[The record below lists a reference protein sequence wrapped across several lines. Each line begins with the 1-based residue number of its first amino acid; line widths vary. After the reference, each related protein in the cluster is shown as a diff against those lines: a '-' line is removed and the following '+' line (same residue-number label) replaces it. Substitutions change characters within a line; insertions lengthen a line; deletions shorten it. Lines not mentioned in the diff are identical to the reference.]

1 MRKLLVE
8 RATNINIDEKKDI
21 KIEYKYNYLDLIDKP
36 KDHSSI
42 SNEEKVDEKDSF
54 IFSNE
59 IIQRINNSKLDVKNT
74 KIFPYSTIG
83 TISVKFPISDEVF
96 EYTWIL
102 IDVNVV
108 VTLASNLENKNK
120 GGRAISIM
128 TSFSKEKV
136 KWENIY
142 IQGEEKGKIKNVK
155 NLNENK
161 SLDNISSKLAVIL
174 YGTEIGNEWLG
185 VEMLKKEDLEFKDK
199 FAVFPLKEVNDNA
212 NTIIEG
218 EEKVFQQKFR
228 ELFIYNANPF
238 LDAAKNGDEKDLE
251 LIKKSPGTPL
261 FYRDFNNGAYV
272 IAIINESFEFQYLD
286 KKTMIFLANM
296 VNKGKIIRKK
306 ENRGIDE
313 ENIIQL
319 DLQKLDLGPLE
330 IAYLIGYNLVN
341 LRILDLSCNSLR
353 GLGSFYLGKVISIH
367 SEV

>member
-1 MRKLLVE
+1 MII
-8 RATNINIDEKKDI
+8 INIKNYNTYKNKWNWKYWWKKDI

-142 IQGEEKGKIKNVK
+142 IQGE
-155 NLNENK
+155 
-161 SLDNISSKLAVIL
+161 
-174 YGTEIGNEWLG
+174 
-185 VEMLKKEDLEFKDK
+185 
-199 FAVFPLKEVNDNA
+199 
-212 NTIIEG
+212 
-218 EEKVFQQKFR
+218 
-228 ELFIYNANPF
+228 
-238 LDAAKNGDEKDLE
+238 
-251 LIKKSPGTPL
+251 
-261 FYRDFNNGAYV
+261 
-272 IAIINESFEFQYLD
+272 
-286 KKTMIFLANM
+286 
-296 VNKGKIIRKK
+296 
-306 ENRGIDE
+306 
-313 ENIIQL
+313 
-319 DLQKLDLGPLE
+319 
-330 IAYLIGYNLVN
+330 
-341 LRILDLSCNSLR
+341 
-353 GLGSFYLGKVISIH
+353 
-367 SEV
+367 

>member
-218 EEKVFQQKFR
+218 EEKVFQ
-228 ELFIYNANPF
+228 
-238 LDAAKNGDEKDLE
+238 
-251 LIKKSPGTPL
+251 
-261 FYRDFNNGAYV
+261 
-272 IAIINESFEFQYLD
+272 
-286 KKTMIFLANM
+286 
-296 VNKGKIIRKK
+296 
-306 ENRGIDE
+306 
-313 ENIIQL
+313 
-319 DLQKLDLGPLE
+319 
-330 IAYLIGYNLVN
+330 
-341 LRILDLSCNSLR
+341 
-353 GLGSFYLGKVISIH
+353 
-367 SEV
+367 

>member
-1 MRKLLVE
+1 M
-8 RATNINIDEKKDI
+8 
-21 KIEYKYNYLDLIDKP
+21 
-36 KDHSSI
+36 
-42 SNEEKVDEKDSF
+42 
-54 IFSNE
+54 
-59 IIQRINNSKLDVKNT
+59 
-74 KIFPYSTIG
+74 
-83 TISVKFPISDEVF
+83 
-96 EYTWIL
+96 
-102 IDVNVV
+102 

-306 ENRGIDE
+306 ENKGIDE

-319 DLQKLDLGPLE
+319 DLQRLDLGPLE
-330 IAYLIGYNLVN
+330 ITYLIGYNLVN